1 MRRLIFLA
9 LTTLW
14 MIPAIAALPAV
25 AGAADGPERTFEDFD
40 SRDFPRPTYIDNK
53 WLPLK
58 PGRQWVSEGKTTED
72 GETQSHRIEFTVT
85 DLTKEIDG
93 VNTIVMWVV
102 DYADGE
108 AVEKELAFYA
118 QDILGN
124 VWLMGEYP
132 EEYED
137 GEFLEASPWISGLDD
152 AKAGIKI
159 KVDPKPGDP
168 AHFQGWGPSVG
179 WTDFGKPEKVEG
191 KVCVKAGCYENV
203 LVVAESSLD
212 EEGAF
217 QLKYYAPGVGVVKV
231 GWRGDDA
238 TQEELELT
246 RVSQLDAAALAAIR
260 AEALA
265 MEVNAFQRSDEVY
278 AQTEPIEALFGDL
291 AHDPRPVEKL
301 ASVSAAGADARK
313 ITDAEAEAI
322 ALATIP
328 GEVTGLKIERKFCA
342 KRIVVEVVAADNSV
356 ETDVII
362 DWSTGEVLGTED

>member
-1 MRRLIFLA
+1 VRIVFSLA
-9 LTTLW
+9 LAALW
-14 MIPAIAALPAV
+14 VIPAGVVLSAA
-25 AGAADGPERTFEDFD
+25 AGASEDPERTFEDFD
-40 SRDFPRPTYIDNK
+40 ANDFPRPTYIDNQ
-53 WLPLK
+53 WLSLT
-58 PGRQWVSEGKTTED
+58 PGRQWISEGKTTED

-93 VNTIVMWVV
+93 VRTVVAWVV
-102 DYADGE
+102 DIADGE

-118 QDILGN
+118 QDKSGN
-124 VWLMGEYP
+124 VWLLGEYP

-137 GEFLEASPWISGLDD
+137 GELLEAPTWISGLDE

-159 KVDPKPGDP
+159 KADPKPGDP
-168 AHFQGWGPSVG
+168 AHFQGWGPSVE
-179 WTDFGKPEKVEG
+179 WTDFGKPERLEAE
-191 KVCVKAGCYENV
+191 VCVKAGCYKNV

-238 TQEELELT
+238 TQEELEL
-246 RVSQLDAAALAAIR
+246 VKISQLDAQALAAIR

-265 MEVNAFQRSDEVY
+265 MEVRAYQVSDDVY
-278 AQTEPIEALFGDL
+278 AHTQPIEALFGDI
-291 AHDPRPVEKL
+291 AHDPRPTQKT
-301 ASVSAAGADARK
+301 ASASETRK
-313 ITDAEAEAI
+313 ISDEEARTI
-322 ALATIP
+322 ALATVP
-328 GEVTGLKIERKFCA
+328 GEVTGLKIERKMGA

-362 DWSTGEVLGTED
+362 DMVTGEVLGTED

>member
-1 MRRLIFLA
+1 VRRAFFVVAAAI
-9 LTTLW
+9 W
-14 MIPAIAALPAV
+14 MIPAIAAAP
-25 AGAADGPERTFEDFD
+25 AGAAEGPERTFEDFD
-40 SRDFPRPTYIDNK
+40 ARNFPRPTYIDNK

-58 PGRQWVSEGKTTED
+58 PGRQWISEGKTTED

-93 VNTIVMWVV
+93 VNTVVMWVV
-102 DYADGE
+102 DIADGE

-118 QDILGN
+118 QDIYGN

-137 GEFLEASPWISGLDD
+137 GEFLEASPWISGLDG

-159 KVDPKPGDP
+159 KADAKPGDP
-168 AHFQGWGPSVG
+168 AHFQGWGPMVD
-179 WTDFGKPEKVEG
+179 WTDFGKPEKLES

-203 LVVAESSLD
+203 LVVAESSLG

-231 GWRGDDA
+231 GWRGSDA
-238 TQEELELT
+238 TQEELELVK
-246 RVSQLDAAALAAIR
+246 VSQLDAEALSAIR

-265 MEVNAFQRSDEVY
+265 MEVRAYQVSGEVY
-278 AQTEPIEALFGDL
+278 AQTEPIEALFGDI
-291 AHDPRPVEKL
+291 AHDPRPAQKL
-301 ASVSAAGADARK
+301 ASVGAAGPEVRK
-313 ITDAEAEAI
+313 ISDEEAEAI
-322 ALATIP
+322 ALKTVP
-328 GEVTGLKIERKFCA
+328 GEVTGLKIERKFGA

-362 DWSTGEVLGTED
+362 DMATGEVLGTED

>member
-1 MRRLIFLA
+1 MIFVALA
-9 LTTLW
+9 ALW

-25 AGAADGPERTFEDFD
+25 AGAAEGPEKTFEDFD
-40 SRDFPRPTYIDNK
+40 ARDFPRPTFIDNK

-118 QDILGN
+118 QDIYGN

-159 KVDPKPGDP
+159 KVDPKPGDR

-238 TQEELELT
+238 THEELELT
-246 RVSQLDAAALAAIR
+246 QVSQLDAAALEAIR

-265 MEVNAFQRSDEVY
+265 MEVHAYQVSGEVY
-278 AQTEPIEALFGDL
+278 ALTEPLEALFGNL
-291 AHDPRPVEKL
+291 SHHPQTTALPHV
-301 ASVSAAGADARK
+301 AAAAETRK
-313 ITDAEAEAI
+313 ITDDEAKAI
-322 ALATIP
+322 ALATVS
-328 GEVTGLKIERKFCA
+328 GEVTGLKIERKFGA
-342 KRIVVEVVAADNSV
+342 KRIVVEVVSADNSV
-356 ETDVII
+356 EMDVII
-362 DWSTGEVLGTED
+362 DMVTGEVLGTED